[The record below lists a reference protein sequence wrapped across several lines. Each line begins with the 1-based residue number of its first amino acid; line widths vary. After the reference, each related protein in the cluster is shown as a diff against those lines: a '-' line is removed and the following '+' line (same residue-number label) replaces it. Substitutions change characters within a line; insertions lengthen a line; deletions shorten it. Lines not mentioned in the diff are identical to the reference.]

1 MDVKSPHG
9 KEIRVALEQFV
20 LDGFSFRAGFFTFF
34 FIVLRQL
41 VFFHKRLQV
50 SQVTQVSKVAQV
62 SRTCLYLLT
71 SWGPMGF
78 VLDDVV
84 V

>member
-9 KEIRVALEQFV
+9 KEIRVALAQFV
-20 LDGFSFRAGFFTFF
+20 LDGFSFSCGLFSFFL

-50 SQVTQVSKVAQV
+50 SQVAQVSKVA
-62 SRTCLYLLT
+62 
-71 SWGPMGF
+71 
-78 VLDDVV
+78 
-84 V
+84 